1 MTVSRQ
7 YTFLSNVHGESTQKF
22 LFGSLNF
29 IGDVPLALG
38 SQTVFQ
44 RLEQCSLNAY
54 PWH

>member
-22 LFGSLNF
+22 LFGSVNF
-29 IGDVPLALG
+29 FSHVPLALG

-44 RLEQCSLNAY
+44 GLEQCAFNAY
-54 PWH
+54 AWH